1 MSTTTFGTGPR
12 PAVKASAV
20 RSSPAWL
27 AGAMKRLIGWMAKK
41 RRSRRDTHALA
52 ALNERQLADIGL
64 RRGDVVQMSPRES
77 LGTTWKLR

>member
-1 MSTTTFGTGPR
+1 
-12 PAVKASAV
+12 
-20 RSSPAWL
+20 
-27 AGAMKRLIGWMAKK
+27 MKRLIGWMAKK

-77 LGTTWKLR
+77 LGITWKLR